1 MSETQIDPQR
11 KTNPEEEAQYS
22 VCMEIAAAESIPE
35 TNYKA
40 PTVEECN
47 K

>member
-1 MSETQIDPQR
+1 MCEKQTVER
-11 KTNPEEEAQYS
+11 KNNTEEDQQYS

-35 TNYKA
+35 THYKA
-40 PTVEECN
+40 PTVEDCE

>member
-1 MSETQIDPQR
+1 MSKTQVEQQR
-11 KTNPEEEAQYS
+11 KNNPEEEVQYS

-40 PTVEECN
+40 PTVEECT

>member
-1 MSETQIDPQR
+1 MHMCEKQTVER
-11 KTNPEEEAQYS
+11 KNNTEEEQYS

-35 TNYKA
+35 THYTA
-40 PTVEECN
+40 PTVDECE

>member
-1 MSETQIDPQR
+1 MSETQIEQQR
-11 KTNPEEEAQYS
+11 KTNPEEVQYS

>member
-1 MSETQIDPQR
+1 MCETQT
-11 KTNPEEEAQYS
+11 KETKNNTEEEQYS

-35 TNYKA
+35 THYKA
-40 PTVEECN
+40 PTVEECE